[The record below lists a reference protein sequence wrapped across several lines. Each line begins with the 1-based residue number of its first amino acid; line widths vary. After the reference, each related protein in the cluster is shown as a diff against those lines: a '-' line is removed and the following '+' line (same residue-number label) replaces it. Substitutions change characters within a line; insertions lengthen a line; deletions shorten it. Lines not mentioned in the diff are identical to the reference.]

1 MVITKLKLVDV
12 QMQILLADLMKRAHD
27 PSLYDGPEAFD
38 GVGMNGSHDILPS
51 CMIAVYSTAD
61 SPSTDRLPKS

>member
-1 MVITKLKLVDV
+1 
-12 QMQILLADLMKRAHD
+12 MKRAHD